1 MRVRSPIA
9 VLVSILLASFG
20 ALPSAHAVPGDL
32 IWEHRD
38 DVAGIPLA
46 IFTAPD
52 GGTVYMVDEGFN
64 VHAFDARTGDLRWR
78 GSWGPRH
85 AVAHASAISPDGSA
99 LFLVGDRNVFRNPG
113 YATVAFDT
121 STGERMWVGFLESG
135 SDNWATS
142 VAVSPGGDVVF
153 VTGASG
159 EVVAYQASTGKRMWV
174 TEPARPLYG
183 EDLATSPDGTRLYE
197 AGEGSGRRADA
208 MTIAY
213 STRTGRALWR
223 RRFSQGD
230 NWDQYVR
237 HVAATASGVLV
248 SGTTFPVKRADSS
261 RFFTLAYDAAS
272 GRSIWT
278 RLYNGSPSSDYP
290 QDLVIDPGTDSVYVT
305 GTSDVS
311 GWDIHTVAY
320 DVTTGDTRWAARYEG
335 EGLFDEPNDITVDPT
350 NGIVYVLATVYG
362 DGITELD
369 DFALIAYDSTTG
381 MRQWDAKYGGPG
393 ELREQADALALS
405 PNRQVLYV
413 TGSSADGEGSYDS
426 VVLAYATT

>member
-1 MRVRSPIA
+1 MRVRSPVA
-9 VLVSILLASFG
+9 VLVSILIASFG
-20 ALPSAHAVPGDL
+20 ALPSAHAAPGDL

-38 DVAGIPLA
+38 DVASIPLA
-46 IFTAPD
+46 IFTAFD
-52 GGTVYMVDEGFN
+52 GGTVYMVDEGFSI
-64 VHAFDARTGDLRWR
+64 HAFAAPTGQLRWR
-78 GSWGPRH
+78 GSWGPPP
-85 AVAHASAISPDGSA
+85 AAAHASAMSPDGSA
-99 LFLVGDRNVFRNPG
+99 LFLVGERNVFKNPG

-121 STGERMWVGFLESG
+121 TTGERMWVGLLESG

-159 EVVAYQASTGKRMWV
+159 KVVAYRAATGKRMWV
-174 TEPARPLYG
+174 TEPARPVYG
-183 EDLATSPDGTRLYE
+183 EDLAVSPDGTRLYVV
-197 AGEGSGRRADA
+197 GDRGGRRAVA

-223 RRFSQGD
+223 RRFSYGD
-230 NWDQYVR
+230 KWSQYVR
-237 HVAATASGVLV
+237 HVAVTPSEVLV
-248 SGTTFPVKRADSS
+248 TGSTYPVRGADNS
-261 RFFTLAYDAAS
+261 RSFTLAYDAAS

-290 QDLVIDPGTDSVYVT
+290 QDLVIDPATESVFVT
-305 GTSDVS
+305 GTSDIS

-320 DVTTGDTRWAARYEG
+320 DVTTGDTRWVARYEG

-350 NGIVYVLATVYG
+350 TGIVYVLATVYG

-369 DFALIAYDSTTG
+369 DFGLVAYDATNG
-381 MRQWDAKYGGPG
+381 ELKWDARYGAPG
-393 ELREQADALALS
+393 ELREQADALVLS